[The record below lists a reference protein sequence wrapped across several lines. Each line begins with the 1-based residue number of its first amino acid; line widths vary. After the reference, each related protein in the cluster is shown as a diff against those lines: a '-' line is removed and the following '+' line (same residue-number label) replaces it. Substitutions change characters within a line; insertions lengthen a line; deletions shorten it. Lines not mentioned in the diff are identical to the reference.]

1 MTDKRWGVCL
11 AEYCVPPLPR
21 RFGAGERLVFA
32 GDSQKE
38 QDTDLCRAVL
48 AYQGNHLGREGF
60 DFPAEARY
68 SIRLCA

>member
-1 MTDKRWGVCL
+1 MTDKRGGVCL
-11 AEYCVPPLPR
+11 AECCVPPLPR
-21 RFGAGERLVFA
+21 QFGAGGRLIFT

-60 DFPAEARY
+60 DFPAEAGHV
-68 SIRLCA
+68 IRLCA